1 MALLTG
7 QTNNATQNAIFGQN
21 DATAAPTGSGVHG
34 AGVFGL
40 TFCPGAAGVFGS
52 NNSTKGVGVQ
62 GNGPESGLRG
72 FSDKGSGATAQS
84 NNGSG
89 LIATSGEGNGDEAFT
104 VNDAA
109 GSATAATFA
118 GLFNG

>member
-72 FSDKGSGATAQS
+72 FSDHGAGLTAHC
-84 NNGSG
+84 NHANA
-89 LIATSGEGNGDEAFT
+89 LLAFT
-104 VNDAA
+104 HDPNGNAALAVNDA
-109 GSATAATFA
+109 T
-118 GLFNG
+118 